1 MQTIIYC
8 LPFIT
13 LIHGLKLITTP
24 QISAIYT
31 DSGTGATIGITVYG
45 PKLSDIPDGYYM
57 VGMSAVPGTHAH
69 GNKQMLFL
77 VNPEFDSSAITNPIS
92 FNLIWNDK
100 GSGGDMEGSFW
111 SVQCPAPY
119 FALGDVAVGSHSEPS
134 EELKKKFACIRYDY
148 LFTAEIGSLIW
159 NDQGS
164 GADSHVSVWETE
176 NIPNSSGQGLV
187 GFFKANDD
195 YSKPSVQVF
204 GLAATVERS

>member
-24 QISAIYT
+24 QISKIYT
-31 DSGTGATIGITVYG
+31 DAGTGATLGITVFG

-57 VGMSAVPGTHAH
+57 VGMSAVPASNAA

-77 VNPEFDSSAITNPIS
+77 VNPESDSSAITNPIR
-92 FNLIWNDK
+92 FNLIWNDI

-111 SVQCPAPY
+111 SAQCPAPY
-119 FALGDVAVGSHSEPS
+119 FALGDVAVGSHNSPS
-134 EELKKKFACIRYDY
+134 EELRKKFACIRYDY
-148 LFTAEIGSLIW
+148 LFTAEVGSLIW
-159 NDQGS
+159 DDLESGS
-164 GADSHVSVWETE
+164 ASDISVWETE
-176 NIPNSSGQGLV
+176 NIPDSSGKGLV
-187 GFFKANDD
+187 GFFKASSD
-195 YSKPSVQVF
+195 YHQPIVQVF